1 MSRSE
6 IIVESVLVGCDG
18 IVLAKSRLGTR
29 KNVIVSTEVAVA
41 VSIEVKT
48 EWTLTETTESVQIKR
63 NVIAKTPLLPVSEI
77 VGLSKSLQLIVK
89 LWIQN
94 TCTLEGRTV
103 SSVNGML
110 GVSIGSFPTWYI
122 DLVLFGLFN
131 RNCLSSYAN

>member
-6 IIVESVLVGCDG
+6 IVVESVLVGCDG

-63 NVIAKTPLLPVSEI
+63 SVIAKTPVLPVSEI
-77 VGLSKSLQLIVK
+77 VGLSKSVQLIVK

-94 TCTLEGRTV
+94 TCTLEGHTV

-110 GVSIGSFPTWYI
+110 GF
-122 DLVLFGLFN
+122 
-131 RNCLSSYAN
+131 SYGIISYMVHRLGTVWMIQ

>member
-41 VSIEVKT
+41 VSTEVKT

-63 NVIAKTPLLPVSEI
+63 SVIAKTPLLPVSEI
-77 VGLSKSLQLIVK
+77 VGLSKSVQLIVK

-110 GVSIGSFPTWYI
+110 GVSMGSFSIWYIGS
-122 DLVLFGLFN
+122 LLFG
-131 RNCLSSYAN
+131 